1 MLKTQ
6 QPVEIRAPPRVKSY
20 RGTFAYQ
27 KALRKRRVWVEPL
40 FGEAKDWH
48 ALRRFRLRRLEKVN
62 IEALLIA
69 SGQNIK
75 RLVAAR
81 GRGPRKLA
89 AAVALRPPD
98 PVNRCRSHLSG
109 Q

>member
-1 MLKTQ
+1 M
-6 QPVEIRAPPRVKSY
+6 
-20 RGTFAYQ
+20 
-27 KALRKRRVWVEPL
+27 
-40 FGEAKDWH
+40 
-48 ALRRFRLRRLEKVN
+48 N

-81 GRGPRKLA
+81 ERGPRKLA
-89 AAVALRPPD
+89 QAEALRTPD

>member
-1 MLKTQ
+1 M
-6 QPVEIRAPPRVKSY
+6 
-20 RGTFAYQ
+20 
-27 KALRKRRVWVEPL
+27 EPL
-40 FGEAKDWH
+40 FAEAKEWH
-48 ALRRFRLRRLEKVN
+48 SLRRFRLRRLEKVT

-98 PVNRCRSHLSG
+98 PVHRCRSHLSG
-109 Q
+109 H